1 MQARI
6 TAAAVIV
13 AVVAAGCREPGGG
26 ELTGRATDEWTR
38 TYTLTPGGEVQ
49 IENSNGAVDVQ
60 ATGGSTVE
68 VRAERTAKGLTD
80 AMARE
85 LLPKISIVEDI
96 APGRISVRTGGI
108 EGLLIGAAIE
118 VSYHV
123 RAPETA
129 TLRVRAANAG
139 VRVGGFRGRVVLAT
153 RNGTISGEALEGGV
167 EARTTNG
174 DTRIALSSLS
184 ADLIELRSTNG
195 QIQLTVPPTANAN
208 LLANLTN
215 GRFEISGLKF
225 ATMGGQS
232 RRCVRGRINE
242 GGTPIEL
249 TTTNG
254 NIQVGTAAVQPAGPG
269 Q

>member
-1 MQARI
+1 LQARI
-6 TAAAVIV
+6 TAAAVLL
-13 AVVAAGCREPGGG
+13 AVVAAGCRGPGRG
-26 ELTGRATDEWTR
+26 ELTGRAADEWTR
-38 TYTLTPGGEVQ
+38 TYTLTPGGEVL
-49 IENSNGAVDVQ
+49 IENSSGAVDVQ
-60 ATGGSTVE
+60 ATSGSTVE

-85 LLPKISIVEDI
+85 LLPKISIAEDI
-96 APGRISVRTGGI
+96 APGRVSIRTGGI

-123 RAPETA
+123 RAPATA
-129 TLRVRAANAG
+129 SLRVRATNGG
-139 VRVGGFRGRVVLAT
+139 VHVDGFRSRVVLAS
-153 RNGTISGEALEGGV
+153 RNGSISGEGLEGGV

-174 DTRIALSSLS
+174 DTRIALSSLA

-195 QIQLTVPPTANAN
+195 QLQLTLPPAANAN

-215 GRFEISGLKF
+215 GRFEINGLKF
-225 ATMGGQS
+225 EPMGEQS
-232 RRCVRGRINE
+232 RRRVRGRINE

-269 Q
+269 R